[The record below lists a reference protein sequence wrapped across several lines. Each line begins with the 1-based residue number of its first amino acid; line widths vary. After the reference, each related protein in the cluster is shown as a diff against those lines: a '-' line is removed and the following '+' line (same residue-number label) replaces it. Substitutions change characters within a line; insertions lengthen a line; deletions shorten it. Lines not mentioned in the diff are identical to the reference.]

1 MKQPELKTW
10 QSLSLGILIGSV
22 IMAAALLISLPDRKT
37 PLTMLPTSTPAKL
50 VVHISGGVNQE
61 GVIEIHQKSR
71 IKDAIQ
77 AAGGLNSEADV
88 TQINLAAYVVD
99 GQKIQIPVQG
109 EKIHLDTTSV
119 SKSIPDEIGLISI
132 NTASQKELE
141 KLPGIGEEKA
151 KAIINERET
160 RGKFLTFDELAS
172 IPGITSKI
180 IEQIR
185 PYLVF
190 D

>member
-10 QSLSLGILIGSV
+10 QSLSLGILVGSV

-37 PLTMLPTSTPAKL
+37 PLTLLPTSTPAKL
-50 VVHISGGVNQE
+50 EVHISGGVNQE
-61 GVIEIHQKSR
+61 GVIQIPQKSR
-71 IKDAIQ
+71 VKDAIQ
-77 AAGGLNSEADV
+77 AAGGLSSEADLK
-88 TQINLAAYVVD
+88 QINLAAYVVD

-109 EKIHLDTTSV
+109 EKINFVNMSGPV
-119 SKSIPDEIGLISI
+119 SISDEIGLISI
-132 NTASQKELE
+132 NTATQKELE

-160 RGKFLTFDELAS
+160 RGKFLTIDELSS
-172 IPGITSKI
+172 IPGISSKI

-185 PYLVF
+185 PLLVF